1 MNVTT
6 AANGQYAAYQYGI
19 CNKTGGF
26 KTVAN
31 GQYVASQPN
40 TNNKTGG
47 FKEVLQEQ
55 SQKPQEPS
63 PVLPQES
70 STNTPMLYD
79 IPSEMF
85 YDLRSGQ
92 TVEMKFWWP
101 DINNDLGLGLYAAQ
115 LAVELGITKNDLFA
129 KNFKFQNDTEPIH
142 FYHPDLCSPNFKT
155 QDQAGNAGKVRP
167 IFLFYNAIQELLDA
181 GLISKKDIID
191 KVKHQP
197 EYIQCEDGAGGCV
210 TKLNYEGYENIE
222 PTLVFSSALDLF
234 EKIWGNSKT
243 AS

>member
-19 CNKTGGF
+19 CSKTGGF

-47 FKEVLQEQ
+47 LQEQ
-55 SQKPQEPS
+55 SQK
-63 PVLPQES
+63 PQES

-79 IPSEMF
+79 IPSEML

-92 TVEMKFWWP
+92 TVEMKCWWP
-101 DINNDLGLGLYAAQ
+101 DIDSDPGLRLYVAQ

-155 QDQAGNAGKVRP
+155 QKHGNGIRP
-167 IFLFYNAIQELLDA
+167 INLFYNAIQELLDA

-197 EYIQCEDGAGGCV
+197 ELISCEITDKFKEGGDV
-210 TKLNYEGYENIE
+210 TKLNYEGYEDIE
-222 PTLVFSSALDLF
+222 PTLVFSSASDLF
-234 EKIWGNSKT
+234 EIIWGKEKS

>member
-6 AANGQYAAYQYGI
+6 VANGQYAAYQYGI
-19 CNKTGGF
+19 CG
-26 KTVAN
+26 
-31 GQYVASQPN
+31 
-40 TNNKTGG
+40 KTGG

-70 STNTPMLYD
+70 STNSFSTLY
-79 IPSEMF
+79 

-101 DINNDLGLGLYAAQ
+101 DISSDPGLRLYAAQ

-129 KNFKFQNDTEPIH
+129 KNFKYQNVTEPIH
-142 FYHPDLCSPNFKT
+142 IYHPDLCSPNYFK
-155 QDQAGNAGKVRP
+155 QDGAGKVRP
-167 IFLFYNAIQELLDA
+167 ITLFYNAIQELLDA

-197 EYIQCEDGAGGCV
+197 EYILCEDGEGGYV
-210 TKLNYEGYENIE
+210 TKLNYEDYEDIE
-222 PTLVFSSALDLF
+222 PTLVFSSASDLF
-234 EKIWGNSKT
+234 EIIWGKEKS

>member
-6 AANGQYAAYQYGI
+6 VAKGLYAAYSAY
-19 CNKTGGF
+19 
-26 KTVAN
+26 
-31 GQYVASQPN
+31 QPN

-79 IPSEMF
+79 IPSEML

-101 DINNDLGLGLYAAQ
+101 DISSDPGLRLYAAQ

-129 KNFKFQNDTEPIH
+129 KNFKYQNVTEPIH
-142 FYHPDLCSPNFKT
+142 IYHPDLCSPNYFK
-155 QDQAGNAGKVRP
+155 QDGAGKVRP

-197 EYIQCEDGAGGCV
+197 ELISCEITDKFKEGGDV
-210 TKLNYEGYENIE
+210 TKLNYEGYEDIE
-222 PTLVFSSALDLF
+222 PTLVFSSASDLF
-234 EKIWGNSKT
+234 EIIWGKEKS